1 MRVARTAR
9 GRIVV
14 LVVLLLVLVPAATL
28 LETGFVLFEPGEAE
42 DLSELV
48 AVEGASASEGRF
60 LMMTVM
66 ARSAT
71 AALVVYGLLHPAVSV
86 YHRSQV
92 VPEGMNLD
100 EYAEHTRRLMVESQ
114 QVALLVAMRHLDTAA
129 TLEGRGVS
137 VAAIVPDGR
146 WETLARGTGLDVR
159 TGDVIITAV
168 GREVSTVD
176 DLLAAFEA
184 ADRSG
189 EQAVEVTRVRDG
201 TESGAVIPLEL
212 LPADIRDSGL
222 LARDA
227 GILLATVS
235 PSVATGVGV
244 EIEVGSVGGPS
255 AGLMF
260 VLEVVDRLT
269 PRDLTGGLVIAGTGA
284 LSELGE
290 VLPVGGIS
298 QKVRAAEAVGAEL
311 MFVPSWQETE
321 ALRAAGRIRVAAVAS
336 VTEAVDYLLTELSPT
351 GSSAVNRAAAA
362 NPAHRVAQGPRPGRW
377 LHDSQLQSVAVST
390 PLVRGCAPLAH
401 DGR

>member
-1 MRVARTAR
+1 M
-9 GRIVV
+9 
-14 LVVLLLVLVPAATL
+14 

-66 ARSAT
+66 ARGAT

-100 EYAEHTRRLMVESQ
+100 EYAEHTRRLMAESQ

-129 TLEGRGVS
+129 TLDGRGVS

-159 TGDVIITAV
+159 TGDVIIGAA
-168 GREVSTVD
+168 GREVSTLD
-176 DLLAAFEA
+176 ELLAAFDA
-184 ADRSG
+184 AGRSG
-189 EQAVEVTRVRDG
+189 QQAVEVTHVRDG
-201 TESGAVIPLEL
+201 TELGAVIPLEL
-212 LPADIRDSGL
+212 LPAHIRDSGL

-227 GILLATVS
+227 GVLLATVS
-235 PSVATGVGV
+235 PNVATGVGV

-260 VLEVVDRLT
+260 VLELVNRLT
-269 PRDLTGGLVIAGTGA
+269 PSDLTGGLVIAGTGA

-290 VLPVGGIS
+290 VLPVGGVS

-311 MFVPSWQETE
+311 MLVPSWQEAE
-321 ALRAAGRIRVAAVAS
+321 ALRAAGRIRVAAVSS

-362 NPAHRVAQGPRPGRW
+362 SPAHHVAQGLRAGRCV
-377 LHDSQLQSVAVST
+377 HDSQLQSGAVST
-390 PLVRGCAPLAH
+390 ELVRGCAPLVQ
-401 DGR
+401 DRR